1 MPEENVVLPEGANI
15 INVPVVANMVVKKTD
30 KEVSVIVEEKTIKTA
45 LEIPTEVPGIP
56 DHQDELERIALLV
69 QIIPDPGPKDQT
81 TNDVLRVEE
90 VSVV

>member
-1 MPEENVVLPEGANI
+1 MEGNVENLVEANTI
-15 INVPVVANMVVKKTD
+15 TVPVVVFRDVKKNV
-30 KEVSVIVEEKTIKTA
+30 KEASVIVEEKTIKTA